1 MPSSVQKQRGK
12 DQLRSN
18 YATRVSTL
26 LCCAAY
32 SHLQQP
38 TVMVNPEKQKARAPE
53 IIDATGDPDLSDNA
67 SDSDDG
73 HADAD
78 AGEGAAV
85 PSSST
90 SAKKK
95 KKKRSKAKKL
105 LDGMINS
112 KDGIPEE
119 VVGTVLDKV
128 KAEGGPA
135 ARDANA
141 ENVREA
147 LRQMKIMDVV
157 QGKAGVGGQ
166 NKKDMGEHKVVLG
179 CNFMSAMANFL
190 RVSFGLHNLCHR

>member
-38 TVMVNPEKQKARAPE
+38 TVMVNLEKQKARAPE

-78 AGEGAAV
+78 AAEGVAV

-128 KAEGGPA
+128 
-135 ARDANA
+135 
-141 ENVREA
+141 
-147 LRQMKIMDVV
+147 
-157 QGKAGVGGQ
+157 
-166 NKKDMGEHKVVLG
+166 
-179 CNFMSAMANFL
+179 
-190 RVSFGLHNLCHR
+190 